1 MPRKYFR
8 KFLPTH
14 QNILDNRYIALFG
27 SRLSHHN
34 LWHLHRRSVAGGV
47 AVGMSCGVIP
57 APFHYLCTVL
67 CAISFRVNLPVAL
80 LTSLYRNPITV
91 LPLYISG
98 FYLGNLIMRS
108 AGAAPITMPPAFSLT
123 HFVDWLGALAVWALG
138 LGPSLVVGLVVLGA
152 ALGAAGYVC
161 ARTAW
166 RIMVIRAWRQRA
178 LRNSA
183 RGLEPHA

>member
-47 AVGMSCGVIP
+47 AAGMFCGVIP

-67 CAISFRVNLPVAL
+67 CAITFRVNLPAAL
-80 LTSLYRNPITV
+80 FASLYRNPVTV
-91 LPLYISG
+91 LPIYIAG
-98 FYLGNLIMRS
+98 LYLGSLVTES
-108 AGAAPITMPPAFSLT
+108 AGAAPITLPPAFSLL
-123 HFVDWLGALAVWALG
+123 HFADWLRAFGSWALG
-138 LGPSLVVGLVVLGA
+138 LGPPLAIGLLILGSILGVLG
-152 ALGAAGYVC
+152 YVV
-161 ARTAW
+161 ARVGW
-166 RIMVIRAWRQRA
+166 RIVVVRAWRERAQQRA
-178 LRNSA
+178 A
-183 RGLEPHA
+183 AGPEPRA